1 MQRDNLDQRYLDI
14 LYEDMENTR
23 QNQAVYLNQQESTVS
38 WTIDQGNSSEEDLS
52 LNMQDGP
59 QRSFDEMLADIT
71 DMSHQTLD
79 FSTP

>member
-38 WTIDQGNSSEEDLS
+38 WTIDLGNSSEEDLS